1 MTSVGIV
8 LYHRYRPTHQLL
20 PYYNYSTMVVN
31 IIKLGILF
39 IGIIGYFTRSQE
51 LGSNKEI
58 QQAEE
63 HHREKR
69 NIYLNSKAPILIGSF
84 IYNCYHKPS

>member
-1 MTSVGIV
+1 
-8 LYHRYRPTHQLL
+8 
-20 PYYNYSTMVVN
+20 MVVN

-84 IYNCYHKPS
+84 IYNCYHTPSLMILIYQLFLFWI